1 MKKILLFCLILN
13 VSSVFAFEGNKKLY
27 NMKIGDVVG
36 SYRHHYPSG
45 LDELTTSYLNPEH
58 FTELTEKDDPFVVE
72 RLNRKYSPYSVIDGK
87 LETCWAE
94 GVDGDGIGEVI
105 LIPCNFLDC
114 TRKIEIFTGCA
125 KTKDLWEKNNRP
137 RNVKLFILESKS
149 KNVIDDTK
157 DINNYICEDI
167 TVIDEQYATLKDV
180 YGWQEISLDLSKCE
194 KFSRMVLYEIDERE
208 TACKDITDFEK
219 GKLYVDTQLHSGNYY
234 FLGIQILSV
243 YKGTK
248 YQDTCISEIRI
259 ENYFSPP
266 FTE

>member
-1 MKKILLFCLILN
+1 MKRFLLICLILN

-58 FTELTEKDDPFVVE
+58 FVELTEKDDPFVVE

-94 GVDGDGIGEVI
+94 GVDGDGIGEVVI
-105 LIPCNFLDC
+105 IPYNFLPFA
-114 TRKIEIFTGCA
+114 TKIEIFTGCA

-137 RNVKLFILESKS
+137 QNVKLFILKS
-149 KNVIDDTK
+149 HWENVIEDPDDS
-157 DINNYICEDI
+157 NNYICKDI
-167 TVIDEQYATLKDV
+167 TVIDEQNATLKDV
-180 YGWQEISLDLSKCE
+180 YGWQEIPIDIDKLTSGMTWWQIDDGMEVYKHFTE
-194 KFSRMVLYEIDERE
+194 K
-208 TACKDITDFEK
+208 EK
-219 GKLYVDTQLHSGNYY
+219 GKPYVDTEMYSGDYY

-248 YQDTCISEIRI
+248 YQDTCISEVRF
-259 ENYFSPP
+259 ENYYIQSL
-266 FTE
+266 TE